1 MRNTY
6 FFVGII
12 LALLVSACGSGTTS
26 DVTATPTVSNTP
38 DAAVEATQPPFTDAE
53 TPCKPFS
60 LVDQVIQPPLLP
72 IPEVTDQ
79 DWINGPAE
87 AKVTFIVYDDIQCPY
102 CAQFQPIINEVLAQ
116 FPEDARLVFRHW
128 PLSFHDKAALSAQ
141 ALEAAGRQGKF
152 FEMVDTL
159 YAKQSEWS
167 QKTPQEYESYVK
179 EIADSLGLDTTQ
191 FATDLNS
198 TEIVEKIQAET
209 EKSNLLGSQLSQAYG
224 TGFGTPTVLINGTPY
239 LQQRSVELLSSIVR
253 LIKGESDEVLA
264 CPGMVIDTQADYQ
277 ATILTSKG
285 EIVIDLLED
294 DAPQTVNN
302 FVYLVQN
309 NWYDGNAFFVV
320 RENFV
325 LTGDKAN
332 SGFGGPGYAFLDE
345 IKDELKFDK
354 EGVVGMYSLGP
365 GTNGSQFFIIKEAM
379 EPLNGKYT
387 VFGQVIDGLDVLKSL
402 ALHETTA
409 SLDSAD
415 KILSISITT
424 N

>member
-1 MRNTY
+1 MRNTHT
-6 FFVGII
+6 FVVIT
-12 LALLVSACGSGTTS
+12 LAFLLSACGSGTAS
-26 DVTATPTVSNTP
+26 EVAATPTVSSTP
-38 DAAVEATQPPFTDAE
+38 DTAAQATQAPYTDAA

-60 LVDQVIQPPLLP
+60 LIDQVFQPPLVP
-72 IPEVTDQ
+72 IPEVTDE
-79 DWINGPAE
+79 DWVNGPAD
-87 AKVTFIVYDDIQCPY
+87 AKVTFIVYDDMQCPY

-116 FPEDARLVFRHW
+116 FPEDARLVYRHW
-128 PLSFHDKAALSAQ
+128 PLSFHDKAVLSAQ

-159 YAKQSEWS
+159 YAKQNEWN
-167 QKTPQEYESYVK
+167 QKTPEEYETYVK

-198 TEIVEKIQAET
+198 TEIVEKIKAET
-209 EKSNLLGSQLSQAYG
+209 EKSNLLGSQLSEAYG

-253 LIKGESDEVLA
+253 LVQGKGEEVLE
-264 CPGMVIDTQADYQ
+264 CPTTVIDAQADYQ

-309 NWYDGNAFFVV
+309 AWYDNNAFFVV

-325 LTGDKAN
+325 LTGDKVN
-332 SGFGGPGYAFLDE
+332 TGFGGPGYAFLDE

-354 EGVVGMYSLGP
+354 EGVVGMYSFGP
-365 GTNGSQFFIIKEAM
+365 GTNGSQFFITKEAM
-379 EPLNGKYT
+379 DALNGNYT
-387 VFGQVIDGLDVLKSL
+387 IFGQVIEGLDVLKSL

-415 KILSISITT
+415 RILGISITT
-424 N
+424 K